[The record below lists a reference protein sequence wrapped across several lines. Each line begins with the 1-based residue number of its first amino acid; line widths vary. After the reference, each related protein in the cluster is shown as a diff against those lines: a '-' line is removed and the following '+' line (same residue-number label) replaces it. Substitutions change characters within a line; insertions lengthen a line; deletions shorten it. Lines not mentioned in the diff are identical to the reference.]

1 MKVHEIDVHPALPE
15 RIAWLN
21 EIARNVW
28 SAWSPEAGDLFSR
41 LDPEAWEALGHNP
54 VALLR
59 QMPQERLDRLAADES
74 FVAMVARVARRLDA
88 YVNDPGWLV
97 PAHPEAAGM
106 LVAYFSLEFGLDA
119 GIPLYSGGLGILAGD
134 HLKSASDLG
143 VPLVGVGLLYRG
155 GYFRQ
160 SLGPDGGQRE
170 RYPET
175 DWSDLPLVDQLD
187 PDGKPVV
194 VGVEVGEE
202 TVRAAVRRIQVGRVP
217 LLLLDSD
224 IDGNPPEARQI
235 TSVLYGGGRDQRMR
249 QEVLLGIG
257 GVRALAAA
265 GMAPTVFHMNEGHSA
280 LLVLERLRAI
290 RAETGA
296 TLPEA
301 KERVVAS
308 TVFTTHTPVPA
319 GNETFEPELAR
330 AFLEPLAVEAGM
342 TWEELEAL
350 ASHPDECE
358 TAFGMT
364 PLALRT
370 SGFANGVAELHGDT
384 SRRMWQ
390 GLWPKLPL
398 GEVPITS
405 ITNGIH
411 TASWLSREMHELFER
426 YIGPGLRERPEDPTV
441 WERADTIPSGELWRV
456 HELRRERLVLFARER
471 LSDQLARQGS
481 RRLAS
486 RAAGDAL
493 RPDALTICFARRFAT
508 YKRADLLFR
517 DPERLARLLSD
528 EKRPVQIIIAG
539 KAHPLDVPGKD
550 VLRTVVQ
557 ESQRPRLRDRVV
569 FLEDYDMHVARYLV
583 QGADVWLNVP
593 RRPLEASGTSGMKA
607 AVNGALNLS
616 VLDGWWAEGYAAE
629 CGWAVGSGE
638 QYEDPEEN
646 DAVEAE
652 ALYTL
657 LEREVDPGLLR
668 PRLVGPP
675 ARVDVDDD
683 RLHPPPGRR
692 VQHRPHGARLR
703 GEGLHARPSGRDGA
717 GRGLGRGRPRPGRL
731 ARADERRVAA
741 GRRADRRGDQRL
753 GRRRLGRR
761 GGAARDARSADA
773 RRRARRGRGRR
784 ARRRRRP
791 HGAHHRPGRAGRRG
805 GAGAA
810 LRGHDAR
817 GRERPAGLRG
827 PGRAAAARRRAHRA
841 AVPDRL
847 GAPGLSIGF
856 RRERRGR
863 SVEERHRGSRIDGRG
878 SRHTGSRQGHTPANR
893 GRSPT

>member
-28 SAWSPEAGDLFSR
+28 SSWSPEAGDLFSR
-41 LDPEAWEALGHNP
+41 LDPEAWEELGHNP

-59 QMPQERLDRLAADES
+59 QMPQERLDRLAQDES

-143 VPLVGVGLLYRG
+143 VPLVGVGLAYRG

-175 DWSDLPLVDQLD
+175 DWADLPLADLLD
-187 PDGKPVV
+187 PEGAPVV
-194 VGVEVGEE
+194 VEVQIGEE
-202 TVRAAVRRIQVGRVP
+202 TVRAAVRRILVGRVP

-224 IDGNPPEARQI
+224 VEGNSPEAREI
-235 TSVLYGGGRDQRMR
+235 TSVLYGGGREQRMR
-249 QEVLLGIG
+249 QEMLLGIG

-265 GMAPTVFHMNEGHSA
+265 GMTPTVFHMNEGHSA

-319 GNETFEPELAR
+319 GNETFDPELAR
-330 AFLEPLAVEAGM
+330 SFLEPVAAEAGM
-342 TWEELEAL
+342 TWDELTAL
-350 ASHPDECE
+350 ASHPDEGE
-358 TAFGMT
+358 TDFGMT

-370 SGFANGVAELHGDT
+370 SGFANGVAALHGDT

-390 GLWPKLPL
+390 GLWPKLPV

-411 TASWLSREMHELFER
+411 TASWLSREMHELLER
-426 YIGPGLRERPEDPTV
+426 YVGPGLRERPEDPTV

-528 EKRPVQIIIAG
+528 EQRPVQMIIAG
-539 KAHPLDVPGKD
+539 KAHPLDTPGKD

-616 VLDGWWAEGYAAE
+616 VLDGWWAEGYAPE
-629 CGWAVGSGE
+629 CGWAIGSGE

-657 LEREVDPGLLR
+657 LEREV
-668 PRLVGPP
+668 VP
-675 ARVDVDDD
+675 AFY
-683 RLHPPPGRR
+683 
-692 VQHRPHGARLR
+692 ARD
-703 GEGLHARPSGRDGA
+703 SS
-717 GRGLGRGRPRPGRL
+717 GRPREWTTMMT
-731 ARADERRVAA
+731 ASI
-741 GRRADRRGDQRL
+741 
-753 GRRRLGRR
+753 RRLGAEFNTGRMV
-761 GGAARDARSADA
+761 RDYAE
-773 RRRARRGRGRR
+773 RAYM
-784 ARRRRRP
+784 P
-791 HGAHHRPGRAGRRG
+791 
-805 GAGAA
+805 
-810 LRGHDAR
+810 
-817 GRERPAGLRG
+817 
-827 PGRAAAARRRAHRA
+827 AHRA
-841 AVPDRL
+841 AMALAAGSGAGARDLAAWRERMAAAWPQVGVRIAGGADGSVVVGSEVEVELLATLGPLTPADVRVEVVAGVPDGDGGVAVRTIVPAVPAGAVGREQRFVATMPTAESGRL
-847 GAPGLSIGF
+847 AYAARVVPL
-856 RRERRGR
+856 RPD
-863 SVEERHRGSRIDGRG
+863 GSRTEPQFLIAWEPPG
-878 SRHTGSRQGHTPANR
+878 
-893 GRSPT
+893 

>member
-28 SAWSPEAGDLFSR
+28 SAWSPEAGDLFAR
-41 LDPEAWEALGHNP
+41 LDPEAWERLEHNP

-59 QMPQERLDRLAADES
+59 GIPQDRLDRLAADES

-88 YVNDPGWLV
+88 YVNDAGWLM
-97 PAHPEAAGM
+97 PAHPDAAGM

-187 PDGKPVV
+187 ATGAPVV
-194 VGVEVGEE
+194 VEVEIGEE

-224 IDGNPPEARQI
+224 IEGNSPEARAI

-280 LLVLERLRAI
+280 LLVLERLRAL
-290 RAETGA
+290 REETGA
-296 TLPEA
+296 TLAEA
-301 KERVVAS
+301 RERVVAS

-319 GNETFEPELAR
+319 GNETFDPELAR
-330 AFLEPLAVEAGM
+330 GFLEPLAIEAGM
-342 TWEELEAL
+342 TWEDLVAL
-350 ASHPDECE
+350 ASHPDEDD
-358 TAFGMT
+358 TSFGMT

-384 SRRMWQ
+384 SRHMWR
-390 GLWPKLPL
+390 GLWPKLPID
-398 GEVPITS
+398 EVPVTS

-411 TASWLSREMHELFER
+411 TQSWLSREMHELLER
-426 YIGPGLRERPEDPTV
+426 YVGPGLRERPEDPTV
-441 WERADTIPSGELWRV
+441 WERAETIPSGELWRV

-481 RRLAS
+481 RRMAS

-517 DPERLARLLSD
+517 DPDRLARLLSD

-539 KAHPLDVPGKD
+539 KAHPLDAPGKD

-616 VLDGWWAEGYAAE
+616 VLDGWWAEGYAPD
-629 CGWAVGSGE
+629 CGWAIGGGE

-657 LEREVDPGLLR
+657 LEREV
-668 PRLVGPP
+668 VP
-675 ARVDVDDD
+675 AFY
-683 RLHPPPGRR
+683 
-692 VQHRPHGARLR
+692 ARD
-703 GEGLHARPSGRDGA
+703 SS
-717 GRGLGRGRPRPGRL
+717 GRPREWTAMMTASIRRLGAEFTTARMVREYAERAYMPAHRNAMALAEGEGARDLAAWRERMRAAWPEVGVRTGGGTNGSVVVGSDVQVELLATLGLLTPGDVRVEVVAGVPDGVGGLTVRSVVPAVPVGAGGREQRFVATLPAAESGRL
-731 ARADERRVAA
+731 AY
-741 GRRADRRGDQRL
+741 
-753 GRRRLGRR
+753 
-761 GGAARDARSADA
+761 AARVVPLRPDGARTEPEFLIAWE
-773 RRRARRGRGRR
+773 
-784 ARRRRRP
+784 P
-791 HGAHHRPGRAGRRG
+791 
-805 GAGAA
+805 
-810 LRGHDAR
+810 L
-817 GRERPAGLRG
+817 
-827 PGRAAAARRRAHRA
+827 
-841 AVPDRL
+841 
-847 GAPGLSIGF
+847 
-856 RRERRGR
+856 
-863 SVEERHRGSRIDGRG
+863 
-878 SRHTGSRQGHTPANR
+878 
-893 GRSPT
+893 